1 MRFIEFGGNN
11 TKVSEVILG
20 TMRIWEKTP
29 QEVATLIETALD
41 SGINAVDTA
50 PIYGP
55 SEGKI
60 GEAFAL
66 VPGLRDRVWL
76 QTKLGIRPHPRIK
89 ANYFDFSYE
98 HIMESVDNSL
108 RMLQTDH
115 IDSLLLHRPDAL
127 MEPEEIAKAFEE
139 LHEAGKVIDFGVS
152 NQNVAPMKRLQRY
165 LPFPIAANQ
174 VQISAAF
181 TPVFDSFFNVNM
193 QNEASAMRDGGI
205 FEYAYDHNQ
214 VIQAWSV
221 LQHGYFGGV
230 FLDNPEYAE
239 LNDALERI
247 AADHASTKTAVAINW
262 VLRYPAKMQ
271 AIIGTTR
278 PERVSES
285 AAACDWEMSREEWY
299 EVYLSAGN
307 KLP

>member
-66 VPGLRDRVWL
+66 TPGLRDRVWL

-98 HIMESVDNSL
+98 HIMKSVDNSL

>member
-66 VPGLRDRVWL
+66 TPGLRDRVWL

-214 VIQAWSV
+214 AVQAWSV

-230 FLDNPEYAE
+230 FLDQPEYAE
-239 LNDALERI
+239 LNEALERI
-247 AADHASTKTAVAINW
+247 AADHNSTKTAVAINW

-307 KLP
+307 RLP

>member
-66 VPGLRDRVWL
+66 TPGLRDRVWL

-307 KLP
+307 RLP

>member
-66 VPGLRDRVWL
+66 TPGLRDRVWL

-139 LHEAGKVIDFGVS
+139 LHASGKVIDFGVS

-214 VIQAWSV
+214 AVQAWSV

-230 FLDNPEYAE
+230 FLDQPEYAE
-239 LNDALERI
+239 LNEALERI
-247 AADHASTKTAVAINW
+247 AADHNSTKTAVAINW

-307 KLP
+307 RLP